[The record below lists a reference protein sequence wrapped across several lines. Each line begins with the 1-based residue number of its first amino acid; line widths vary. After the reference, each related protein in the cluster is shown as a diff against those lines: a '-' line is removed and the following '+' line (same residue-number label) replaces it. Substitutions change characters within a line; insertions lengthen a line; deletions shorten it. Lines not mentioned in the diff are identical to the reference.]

1 MKFALAVLCA
11 AVAALAVGAGPSA
24 ADNAAEWDLSVAAM
38 QSVDPTIAVPVLNPS
53 HVLAVGG
60 GTFAGSSNLG
70 LGGPNFAVGATL
82 TPSGAQGAMTLVTT
96 LPGVTLHAEVTCVV
110 AATLPGGGAIAT
122 VIGHLTQPDL
132 GPDEQLIFVLTDG
145 GEPDGSGDMW
155 GGSVTNGVP
164 CGAPLPGGQPIVGN
178 ITIHV
183 P

>member
-1 MKFALAVLCA
+1 MKFALAILCA
-11 AVAALAVGAGPSA
+11 AVTALAVGAGRSA
-24 ADNAAEWDLSVAAM
+24 ADDPAEWDQSVAAM
-38 QSVDPTIAVPVLNPS
+38 QSVDPTIAVPVFNPS
-53 HVLAVGG
+53 NVLAVGG
-60 GTFAGSSNLG
+60 GTAATGSPLG
-70 LGGPNFAVGATL
+70 LGGPNFAFGATR
-82 TPSGAQGAMTLVTT
+82 TPAGAQGAMTLVTT

-132 GPDEQLIFVLTDG
+132 GPDEQLIFLLTDG
-145 GEPDGSGDMW
+145 GEPGGTGDMW
-155 GGSVTNGVP
+155 GGTVTNGVP